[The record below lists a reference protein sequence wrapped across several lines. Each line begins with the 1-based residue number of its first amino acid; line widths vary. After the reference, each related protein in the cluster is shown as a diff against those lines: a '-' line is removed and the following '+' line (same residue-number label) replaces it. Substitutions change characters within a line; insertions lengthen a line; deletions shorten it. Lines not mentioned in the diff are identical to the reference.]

1 MPELNQYQSAEP
13 GQCGSC
19 QHYKSRVPGDGCGLC
34 TFRLPPF
41 AAMRAYE
48 GERDSDCNERTVRD
62 TDGCSLYKIRNLAGE
77 PVEFVQKRVWQAGMP
92 SR

>member
-1 MPELNQYQSAEP
+1 MPQLNERQSAEP

-19 QHYKSRVPGDGCGLC
+19 QHYRSREPGDGFGLC
-34 TFRLPPF
+34 LFKLPPF
-41 AAMRAYE
+41 AAMHPYE

-77 PVEFVQKRVWQAGMP
+77 PVEFIQPRVWQAGNP